1 MVKHPTPPRIWRAAM
16 AVGRGLT
23 RLLSKLEITGETGYE
38 TTHGVILAVNHI
50 SNFDP
55 IAMTAACSK
64 RGMAPRFLAQEEL
77 FTVPVLGA
85 FMRKAGHIRV
95 DRDKPTVTQAVTE
108 AQTAL
113 AQRSIIVIYP
123 EGRIGRDPGL
133 WPERG
138 KTGTGRLALSTG
150 ALLVPVA
157 IWGSHEVLP
166 YTSPAGMWP
175 FIWRNLRQRPVVKVH
190 FGRPLSTSGVDTSRP
205 GAAQRLT
212 DQLMDA
218 IVSGLEPLRASEPL
232 MPKFLDPTKV
242 SETRRTHRRVAR

>member
-1 MVKHPTPPRIWRAAM
+1 MALGRA
-16 AVGRGLT
+16 LT
-23 RLLSKLEITGETGYE
+23 RLLSKLEITGQTGYE

-55 IAMTAACSK
+55 IVMSAACSK

-77 FTVPVLGA
+77 FTVPVFGS

-95 DRDKPTVTQAVTE
+95 DRNKPTATRAVTD
-108 AQTAL
+108 AQAAL
-113 AQRSIIVIYP
+113 AEGAVVVIYP

-166 YTSPAGMWP
+166 YTSPVGMWP
-175 FIWRNLRQRPVVKVH
+175 YIWRNLRHRPVVKVH
-190 FGRPLSTSGVDTSRP
+190 FGLPVPASGVDTSRP

-218 IVSGLEPLRASEPL
+218 IVDGLAPLRAGEPS
-232 MPKFLDPTKV
+232 MPRFIDPTKV
-242 SETRRTHRRVAR
+242 SETRRTHRRVTQ